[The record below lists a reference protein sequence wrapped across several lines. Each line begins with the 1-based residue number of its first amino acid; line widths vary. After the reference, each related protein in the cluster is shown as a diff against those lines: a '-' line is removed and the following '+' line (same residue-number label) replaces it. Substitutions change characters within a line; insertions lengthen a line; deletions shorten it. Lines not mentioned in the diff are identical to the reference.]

1 MWRQEAENSETR
13 YVLNVTWIVA
23 DNGDDDVDESKLID
37 NDTAIVVNDDDGD
50 RMLSS

>member
-23 DNGDDDVDESKLID
+23 DNGDDDIGESKLID
-37 NDTAIVVNDDDGD
+37 NDTAVVVNDDDD
-50 RMLSS
+50 KMLSS